1 MLCNQQV
8 KQLCCHFFCLLVD
21 KREQRPHSQSGSTN
35 HGVKTITSPWNY
47 LKRRRLRSK
56 SLLAF
61 AYANATPLFSTPPRR
76 VNRLGL
82 PIALAG
88 QASKPLHP
96 HGIYFRVQTAPLE
109 KPACICLCKRN
120 TAFLPLRRRAG

>member
-1 MLCNQQV
+1 MQTQHRFSRLHLGGLTASACPLPSPGRRQ
-8 KQLCCHFFCLLVD
+8 
-21 KREQRPHSQSGSTN
+21 N
-35 HGVKTITSPWNY
+35 HYIPMEFILGC
-47 LKRRRLRSK
+47 RRLRSK

>member
-35 HGVKTITSPWNY
+35 HGVKTITSPWDLFLGVDGSARKACLHLLMQTQHRFSRLHLGGLTASACPLPSPGRRQNHY
-47 LKRRRLRSK
+47 IPMEFILGCRRLRSK

-61 AYANATPLFSTPPRR
+61 AYANATPLF
-76 VNRLGL
+76 
-82 PIALAG
+82 
-88 QASKPLHP
+88 
-96 HGIYFRVQTAPLE
+96 
-109 KPACICLCKRN
+109 
-120 TAFLPLRRRAG
+120 FL